1 MGKSAKQENLLQ
13 SKEDLSL
20 EGFEVHNIN
29 RGGDITYHGPGQ
41 VTGYYIMNLERLYR
55 DVHRYVRNLEEIII
69 RTIAE
74 YEVEGLRLQ
83 DYTGVW
89 VQHGSKLKKICAIGV
104 HLSRWVSM
112 HGFGFNVNSDL
123 SHFNRII
130 PCGIN
135 DDDKE
140 VTSLEALKG
149 HKIEIT
155 EIEQK
160 ILKHSQEV
168 FDLTYVKT

>member
-1 MGKSAKQENLLQ
+1 M
-13 SKEDLSL
+13 DLEL
-20 EGFEVHNIN
+20 
-29 RGGDITYHGPGQ
+29 
-41 VTGYYIMNLERLYR
+41 LYR

-74 YEVEGLRLQ
+74 YGVKGLRLE

-89 VQHGSKLKKICAIGV
+89 VKHESKLKKVCAIGV

-123 SHFNRII
+123 SHFNRIV

-140 VTSLEALKG
+140 VTSLEALTG
-149 HKIEIT
+149 QRIELL
-155 EIEQK
+155 EIEKK
-160 ILKHSQEV
+160 ILKHSQEI
-168 FDLTYVKT
+168 FDITYVNN